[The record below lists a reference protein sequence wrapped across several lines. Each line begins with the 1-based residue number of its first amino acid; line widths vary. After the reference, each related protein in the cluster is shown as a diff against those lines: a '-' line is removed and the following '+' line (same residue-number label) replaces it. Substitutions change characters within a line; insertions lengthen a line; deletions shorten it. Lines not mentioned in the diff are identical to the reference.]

1 MRWQLQPLQPLQ
13 ERQLQPPFGPSVDS
27 LCHPWFATANLPYKF
42 PIFWNFR
49 RRLVRYYWYLCMEG
63 ISSLPWYDEANPV
76 QLVPV
81 VPARGGAEV
90 ALGIYYKTFVTYR
103 TCMRGAPARPVRACC
118 VRSCCTV
125 VVKEHDLHTAPAQCN
140 AKQRFYLHCTLQ
152 SSHAALHTSHLHFT
166 FHTSNSTLL
175 ISSQLISSHFIWAL
189 LTSLELFSS
198 HFISS
203 HTSAKFCLPIFISS
217 EHSSTFLTS
226 PQLVSTHLVS
236 SARQKAWDTDAFT
249 QKVFTKYFVVQSLHP
264 VLPST
269 TLYCKACTKHVLI
282 MICIIKLAQSICQYY
297 LVLQSLHKTHPSTT
311 LHYKACTKHFPVR
324 LRTTK
329 LAQST
334 S

>member
-1 MRWQLQPLQPLQ
+1 MQ
-13 ERQLQPPFGPSVDS
+13 RQAKILF
-27 LCHPWFATANLPYKF
+27 T
-42 PIFWNFR
+42 
-49 RRLVRYYWYLCMEG
+49 
-63 ISSLPWYDEANPV
+63 
-76 QLVPV
+76 
-81 VPARGGAEV
+81 
-90 ALGIYYKTFVTYR
+90 
-103 TCMRGAPARPVRACC
+103 
-118 VRSCCTV
+118 
-125 VVKEHDLHTAPAQCN
+125 LHTAIFTRRASH
-140 AKQRFYLHCTLQ
+140 FTLTLHIP
-152 SSHAALHTSHLHFT
+152 HFKFHTSHL
-166 FHTSNSTLL
+166 
-175 ISSQLISSHFIWAL
+175 ISAHLISSHFIWAL